1 MLIGSQND
9 EVFDSTASPID
20 LDEASKR
27 CVLTEKLHLT
37 HFKSFQSKII
47 DAVLKRKDTLVIQ
60 PTGSGKS
67 LCFQFPAVYT
77 KKLTL
82 VITPTISLMQDQ
94 THHLSETGIS
104 AIFLGSAQMD
114 AHADSKVFSPDST
127 VSLLFVSPEWLFNG
141 NDRNL
146 AKVQKLCASG
156 KVCLVAIDEAH
167 LIYDWQDFRQSYKK
181 CEEVHTLFPGVPVMA
196 LSATVTPQVHTT
208 LTTILIDPVIETS
221 SVYRSNVFLAA
232 EPCNYKRAEGS
243 KQSISLDS
251 RDFNT
256 FADRVNII
264 SDKCTIVYTDFA
276 CHVAPIVLALRD
288 RNIQA
293 VGYYGKMKEGE
304 KQESYFKW
312 KSGEMQ
318 AIVATRAFGL
328 GINKPNVRYVICNG
342 LPPSLSAWAQEF
354 GRAGRDG
361 IGRPYMRDYNISPSF
376 TYQFIMSPLMSK
388 LLSEAEFLETDTT
401 YNKNSELMY
410 LFNAT
415 VFNYDTM
422 KWAVVARMRGN
433 KEDSGFYKKAF
444 ELMFHTC
451 QSYHS
456 NFKVG
461 ESLKGIIIDWSD
473 TEAKGLHE
481 LLGDNVADKV
491 LKGCD
496 VHWTRSYQW
505 VADKVNN
512 NVHRS
517 NRVLAKEAFC
527 AVGKN

>member
-1 MLIGSQND
+1 M
-9 EVFDSTASPID
+9 
-20 LDEASKR
+20 
-27 CVLTEKLHLT
+27 
-37 HFKSFQSKII
+37 
-47 DAVLKRKDTLVIQ
+47 IQ

-104 AIFLGSAQMD
+104 AIFLGSAKMD
-114 AHADSKVFSPDST
+114 AHADSKVFSPGST

-146 AKVQKLCASG
+146 AKVQRLCASG

-167 LIYDWQDFRQSYKK
+167 LIYDWQDFQQSYKK

-196 LSATVTPQVHTT
+196 LSATVTPQVHTA

-221 SVYRSNVFLAA
+221 SVDRSNVFFAA

-256 FADRVNII
+256 FADRVNDVI

-328 GINKPNVRYVICNG
+328 GINKPNVRYVIRNG

-361 IGRPYMRDYNISPSF
+361 NQSFAYILYSDNDIHHVGFWARGMAKQQRPNDI
-376 TYQFIMSPLMSK
+376 
-388 LLSEAEFLETDTT
+388 
-401 YNKNSELMY
+401 
-410 LFNAT
+410 
-415 VFNYDTM
+415 
-422 KWAVVARMRGN
+422 
-433 KEDSGFYKKAF
+433 
-444 ELMFHTC
+444 
-451 QSYHS
+451 
-456 NFKVG
+456 
-461 ESLKGIIIDWSD
+461 
-473 TEAKGLHE
+473 
-481 LLGDNVADKV
+481 DNVAKQFSEGLSFSYAHLAGKCRRKILLD
-491 LKGCD
+491 GFGESTEIQCPSPCCD
-496 VHWTRSYQW
+496 VCQEEIGQLVDRRIELSMLIKAIDELGKMGE
-505 VADKVNN
+505 VKVT
-512 NVHRS
+512 
-517 NRVLAKEAFC
+517 EWI
-527 AVGKN
+527 